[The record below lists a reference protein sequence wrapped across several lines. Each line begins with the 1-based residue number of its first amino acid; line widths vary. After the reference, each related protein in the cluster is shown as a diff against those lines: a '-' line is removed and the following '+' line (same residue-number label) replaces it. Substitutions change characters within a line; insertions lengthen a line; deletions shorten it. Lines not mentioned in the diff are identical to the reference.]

1 MRRKKLKK
9 RMQICFIIAGFVVLL
24 SIPCALIFHL
34 KTNNSP
40 FAFGVTF
47 LAVTFIEAG
56 LYFYVQILREQKLD
70 RWYFIAFFMA
80 IIAIAVI
87 GASLCVLYPC

>member
-1 MRRKKLKK
+1 MRQEKLKK
-9 RMQICFIIAGFVVLL
+9 RMRICFISAGFIVLL
-24 SIPCALIFHL
+24 SIPSALIFHL

-47 LAVTFIEAG
+47 FAVTFIETG
-56 LYFYVQILREQKLD
+56 LYFYVQILREQKSD

-80 IIAIAVI
+80 IIAVAVI
-87 GASLCVLYPC
+87 GGFSCMLYPC